1 MTGAVQGRPR
11 AGYLAG
17 VRDVTCTASHLDKI
31 QSDLTI
37 QAEKLMGDGGSV
49 IYEFEV
55 GADGA
60 SILRGRATVVLDA
73 EKVGA

>member
-1 MTGAVQGRPR
+1 
-11 AGYLAG
+11 
-17 VRDVTCTASHLDKI
+17 
-31 QSDLTI
+31 LTI
-37 QAEKLMGDGGSV
+37 QAEKLMGNGGSV